1 MVICVAVGAA
11 SAADAIGTIGAARAA
26 RAAKAAEAA
35 SAAEATDWPT
45 YGHDPGGMRYSPLAQ
60 INTTNVTHLTAAWT
74 YGMRPASAAPPADAA
89 ASRDATPGSVDA
101 AQADRRLAE
110 GAGPFARRRARFS
123 ASQATPLVVGGLLY
137 LSTPYRRVVALEPET
152 GREVWTYDVAGP
164 GQPSL
169 RGVEYWPGDGA
180 VNPRIFFGTRDGRLI
195 ALDAR
200 TGAPAADFG
209 ANGIVDL
216 KTPDIVAQPTSSP
229 MGQYGMTSPPIVYRN
244 LVITGSATQEF
255 PALGAAGD
263 VRAWDARTGKL
274 VWTFHTVPRPGEYG
288 HNTWSGESWR
298 SRSGVNVWGFMT
310 VDVERGLVFLP
321 VAAPAWDRFGGDRR
335 GANLFSSSVVALDA
349 NSGKRRWHFQVVHHD
364 IWDLDTQAP
373 PLLLDVKW
381 RGRTVPAVAIV
392 SKSGYF
398 FLLDRVKGKSLFP
411 VQEKRFAAS
420 DVPGEVASRT
430 QPVPVRPAPFA
441 RQAFAMSE
449 VATVTPELQAHCR
462 EWIETSHM
470 RMGGPYLP
478 LAFNIPTITFPG
490 RQGGANWGG
499 GSFDPVSRY
508 FFVNASNLGQVEQLS
523 RREDGTFTTAGS
535 ATGRFSDR
543 EHNLMCQQPPWGTL
557 TAINVETGEI
567 AWQSPLG
574 VSDSLPAEVARTGR
588 PNVGGSIAT
597 AGGLVFIGATDD
609 SRFRAFDAR
618 TGAELW
624 AVKLAASAHATPITY
639 QGQDGKQYV
648 AIVATGGSFLDSPIE
663 SDALHVFTL
672 P

>member
-1 MVICVAVGAA
+1 MMIVAIAAAQGVGATEV
-11 SAADAIGTIGAARAA
+11 G
-26 RAAKAAEAA
+26 E
-35 SAAEATDWPT
+35 WPT

-60 INTTNVTHLTAAWT
+60 IDTTNVARLAVAWT

-89 ASRDATPGSVDA
+89 ASGDVDRGPVSGA
-101 AQADRRLAE
+101 AADRRISE
-110 GAGPFARRRARFS
+110 GAGPAPRRRSRFG
-123 ASQATPLVVGGLLY
+123 ASQATPLVVGGLMY

-152 GREVWTYDVAGP
+152 GREVWSYDVAGP

-169 RGVEYWPGDGA
+169 RGVEYWPGDGTVSA
-180 VNPRIFFGTRDGRLI
+180 RIFFGTRDGRLI

-200 TGAPAADFG
+200 SGTPAGEFG
-209 ANGIVDL
+209 SGGIVDL
-216 KTPDIVAQPTSSP
+216 KTPDIVSQPANSP
-229 MGQYGMTSPPIVYRN
+229 MAQYGMTSPPIVYRN

-255 PALGAAGD
+255 PATGAAGD

-274 VWTFHTVPRPGEYG
+274 VWTFHTVPRPGELG
-288 HNTWSGESWR
+288 HNTWARDSWR

-310 VDVERGLVFLP
+310 VDTARGIVFLP
-321 VAAPAWDRFGGDRR
+321 VAAPAWDRFGGDRV
-335 GANLFSSSVVALDA
+335 GNNLFSSSVVALDA
-349 NSGKRRWHFQVVHHD
+349 NTGKRLWHFQVVHHD

-373 PLLLDVKW
+373 PLLLDVKQ
-381 RGRTVPAVAIV
+381 RGRTIPAVAIV

-398 FLLDRVKGKSLFP
+398 FLLNRVNGKPVFR
-411 VQEKRFAAS
+411 VQEKRFAPS
-420 DVPGEVASRT
+420 DVPGEIASRT
-430 QPVPVRPAPFA
+430 QPVPVKPAPFA
-441 RQAFAMSE
+441 KQTFAMSD
-449 VATVTPELQAHCR
+449 VATVTPELEAHCR
-462 EWIETSHM
+462 QWIETNHM

-478 LAFNIPTITFPG
+478 LGFNVATITFPG

-499 GSFDPVSRY
+499 GSFDPASRY

-523 RREDGTFTTAGS
+523 RREDGTFTTAGPAS
-535 ATGRFSDR
+535 GRFSDR

-557 TAINVETGEI
+557 TAINVDTGEI
-567 AWQSPLG
+567 AWQSTLG
-574 VSDSLPAEVARTGR
+574 VTDALPEAKSRTGR
-588 PNVGGSIAT
+588 PNVGGSIVT

-639 QGQDGKQYV
+639 QGKDGKQYV
-648 AIVATGGSFLDSPIE
+648 AVVATGGSFLDSPIE
-663 SDALHVFTL
+663 SDALNVFAL